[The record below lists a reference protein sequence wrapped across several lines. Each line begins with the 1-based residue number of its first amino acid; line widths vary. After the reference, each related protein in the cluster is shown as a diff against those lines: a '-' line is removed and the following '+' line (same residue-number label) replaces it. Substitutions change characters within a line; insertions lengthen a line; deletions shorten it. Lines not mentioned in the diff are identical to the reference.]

1 MDQRWSDVGRFLT
14 GDKKLPTS
22 GRGQS
27 EGLMRVGEEKGEL
40 AMRVEYHMQVRSYS
54 CFQDILCKKF
64 MCLCDV
70 SVGKV
75 MCTYEGRMSANF
87 LPEINNCQCLAI
99 VGEIGRRKS

>member
-1 MDQRWSDVGRFLT
+1 MARRRPIFDQRQKVADVWRWSVRRVDE
-14 GDKKLPTS
+14 S
-22 GRGQS
+22 GR
-27 EGLMRVGEEKGEL
+27 RKGEL